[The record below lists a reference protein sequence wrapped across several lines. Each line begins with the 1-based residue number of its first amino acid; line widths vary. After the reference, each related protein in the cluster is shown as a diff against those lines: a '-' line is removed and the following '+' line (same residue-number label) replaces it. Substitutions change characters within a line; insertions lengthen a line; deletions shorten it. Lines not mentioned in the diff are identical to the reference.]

1 MTSHWRLQ
9 RVLEAPHRLAFFCA
23 LWVMLFSGVWWAL
36 VQLDRLGLGW
46 GLAYSMSPT
55 LTHSTLMTLG
65 FMPLLFVGF
74 LFTAGPK
81 WLGVRPLPAT
91 QLLTPLALQVVG
103 WALWTLGGHAGALV
117 ALTGAVLA
125 WSGLVWVQLLFL
137 RLLSQ
142 SLVPDR
148 MHVQMIVGAGVVGI
162 VSLGGLLICLL
173 RNAPELARLWLL
185 TALWGYVVATFVV
198 VAHRML
204 PFFTASAIPGQQIW
218 RPGWLVLLLLS
229 VIGVELLLPW
239 LEWWGTGRDSGAHAW
254 MLTRGLLELAMGSVL
269 VWLAFV
275 WGLVK
280 SVRIRLLAM
289 LHIGFV
295 WLGLAIVLAGLS
307 QLLGFRSGVP
317 FLGLGP
323 LHALTMGF
331 LGSITLAMVTRVSS
345 GHSGRPLQVDNLV
358 WVAFWALQVA
368 VVLRVAAALSVSAGW
383 VLLWAALL
391 WLFAILAWGLPL
403 LGWYIRPRADGQAG

>member
-1 MTSHWRLQ
+1 
-9 RVLEAPHRLAFFCA
+9 
-23 LWVMLFSGVWWAL
+23 MLFSGVWWAL
-36 VQLDRLGLGW
+36 VQLDRLGLGL

-55 LTHSTLMTLG
+55 LTHSTVMTLG

-81 WLGVRPLPAT
+81 WLGVRSLHAT

-103 WALWTLGGHAGALV
+103 WVLWTVGGHAGALV

-142 SLVPDR
+142 SQVPDR
-148 MHVQMIVGAGVVGI
+148 MHVQLIVGAGAVGI
-162 VSLGGLLICLL
+162 VSMGGLLICLL
-173 RNAPELARLWLL
+173 RNAPDLARLWLL

-218 RPGWLVLLLLS
+218 RPGWLMLLLLS
-229 VIGVELLLPW
+229 VIGIEVLLPW
-239 LEWWGTGRDSGAHAW
+239 LEWWGTGRDAGSHAW

-280 SVRIRLLAM
+280 SMRIRLLAM

-368 VVLRVAAALSVSAGW
+368 VVLRVAAPLSVSAGW

-391 WLFAILAWGLPL
+391 WLFATLAWGLPM
-403 LGWYIRPRADGQAG
+403 LGWYVRPRADGQAG